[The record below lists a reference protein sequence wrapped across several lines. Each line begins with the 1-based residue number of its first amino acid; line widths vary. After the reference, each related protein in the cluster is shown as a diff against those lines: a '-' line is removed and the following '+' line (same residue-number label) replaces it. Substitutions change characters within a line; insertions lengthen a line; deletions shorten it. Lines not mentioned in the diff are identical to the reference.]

1 MILTTA
7 AKVQILDKM
16 AQLKSEKAK
25 GLFKAKK
32 AKPFDFKPIIDLIKK
47 PMQKK
52 NFLQTYMQLLVIS
65 II

>member
-25 GLFKAKK
+25 GSFKAKK
-32 AKPFDFKPIIDLIKK
+32 AKPFDFKPIIDLIKNQCK
-47 PMQKK
+47 RKIFYEPIC
-52 NFLQTYMQLLVIS
+52 NS
-65 II
+65 

>member
-16 AQLKSEKAK
+16 AQLKS
-25 GLFKAKK
+25 KK

-52 NFLQTYMQLLVIS
+52 NFLRTYMQLLVFS